1 MTQET
6 VQLKI
11 GKNTFHVRIPNLMGV
26 AVPAYTPGVPD
37 VRAEIAQSGR
47 AYRLGAAGKAGAWQ
61 EKRGDCRQRYH
72 APLSRRGN
80 GA

>member
-37 VRAEIAQSGR
+37 VRAVWTRLSARSGWKSWR
-47 AYRLGAAGKAGAWQ
+47 MAGKT
-61 EKRGDCRQRYH
+61 R
-72 APLSRRGN
+72 
-80 GA
+80 